1 MLFTEREKRVIQMVL
16 KGKERLEIAR
26 SLRISENTVKVYRTR
41 IRHKVQKFGIH
52 DVVDLAKLPV
62 LI

>member
-1 MLFTEREKRVIQMVL
+1 MLFTEREKRVIQLVL

-41 IRHKVQKFGIH
+41 IRHKVQKFGVN
-52 DVVDLAKLPV
+52 DVVDLAKLPI